1 MNRIAQ
7 GTGEEVVAHAA
18 AFFEERLWASKPGA
32 RVRSRLARAGV
43 DEVTMRDFAVG
54 YAPGDV
60 TELLRNLRDE
70 GFSDAE
76 LVRAGIA
83 TPSDRQHV
91 HVLFHA
97 RVMFPICDPDGRTLG
112 FAGLATH
119 LGPSWPLW
127 ITSPKGDLF
136 RPDSAMFAIERALP
150 IIAEARRAL
159 IKRDCV
165 EVMRLHQDGRCES
178 VAVIQSPITSDHLA
192 VLARP
197 LGIAVRDLSV
207 VRNRGLDAVLV
218 QPPGGEVEPEAFGPR
233 ERPYGSAPIA
243 ATIRSD
249 WAGEPESSDVYVEE
263 EEPQGARG
271 TVYLAGILIGAGIPL
286 GTLLLVAPDTHGP
299 SGATPALNVVIVAVA
314 AAYVVFAVVVSR
326 VSAKHRAQSTQR
338 RMRLPWVRGS
348 GEVQP
353 TGWTYHRLEEVLI
366 GAALVSALVCL
377 VLWMTIGGFLG

>member
-1 MNRIAQ
+1 MNRITQSTA
-7 GTGEEVVAHAA
+7 EEVVAHAA
-18 AFFEERLWASKPGA
+18 AFFEDCLWASEPGA
-32 RVRSRLARAGV
+32 RVRSRLVRAGV
-43 DEVTMRDFAVG
+43 AATTMREFGVG

-60 TELLRNLRDE
+60 RELLRNLRAE
-70 GFSDAE
+70 GFSDGE
-76 LVRAGIA
+76 LVRAGLA
-83 TPSDRQHV
+83 TPSDRERL

-97 RVMFPICDPDGRTLG
+97 RVMFPIRDLHGRTLG

-127 ITSPKGDLF
+127 TTSPVGDLF
-136 RPDSAMFAIERALP
+136 QPDSAIFAIERALP
-150 IIAEARRAL
+150 AIIEARRAL

-165 EVMRLHQDGRCES
+165 EVMRLHQDGRGES
-178 VAVIQSPITSDHLA
+178 VGVIQSPITADHLA

-197 LGIAVRDLSV
+197 LGVAARELSV

-218 QPPGGEVEPEAFGPR
+218 QPPDGELEPEAFGPR

-249 WAGEPESSDVYVEE
+249 WAGEPESSDVYVDD

-271 TVYLAGILIGAGIPL
+271 VVYLGGILIGAGIPL
-286 GTLLLVAPDTHGP
+286 GTLLLVAPDTEAP

-314 AAYVVFAVVVSR
+314 AAYLVLTVVVSR
-326 VSAKHRAQSTQR
+326 VSAKQQAQSTGR

-353 TGWTYHRLEEVLI
+353 IGWTHHRLEEVLI
-366 GAALVSALVCL
+366 GAALVSALICL

>member
-1 MNRIAQ
+1 MNLIAQ
-7 GTGEEVVAHAA
+7 GTAGEVVAHAA

-43 DEVTMRDFAVG
+43 DEVTMREFAVG

-60 TELLRNLRDE
+60 TELLRNLRGE
-70 GFSDAE
+70 GFSDGE

-83 TPSDRQHV
+83 TPSDRQHL

-178 VAVIQSPITSDHLA
+178 VAVIQSPITSDHLT

-197 LGIAVRDLSV
+197 LGIGVRDLSV
-207 VRNRGLDAVLV
+207 IRNRGLDAVLV
-218 QPPGGEVEPEAFGPR
+218 QPPGDEVDPESFGPR
-233 ERPYGSAPIA
+233 ERPYGSAPVA

-249 WAGEPESSDVYVEE
+249 WAGEPESSDVCVEE

-314 AAYVVFAVVVSR
+314 AAYLVLTVVVSR

-338 RMRLPWVRGS
+338 RMRLPWVR
-348 GEVQP
+348 
-353 TGWTYHRLEEVLI
+353 
-366 GAALVSALVCL
+366 AAVRSSPPAGPI
-377 VLWMTIGGFLG
+377 TA

>member
-1 MNRIAQ
+1 MNRITQSTA
-7 GTGEEVVAHAA
+7 EEVVAHAV
-18 AFFEERLWASKPGA
+18 AFFEDRLWASEPGA
-32 RVRSRLARAGV
+32 RVRSRLVRAGV
-43 DEVTMRDFAVG
+43 AATTMREFGVG

-60 TELLRNLRDE
+60 RELLRHLRGE
-70 GFSDAE
+70 GFSDEE
-76 LVRAGIA
+76 LVRAGLA
-83 TPSDRQHV
+83 TPSDRERV

-97 RVMFPICDPDGRTLG
+97 RVMFPIRDLHGRTLG

-127 ITSPKGDLF
+127 TTSPEGDLF
-136 RPDSAMFAIERALP
+136 QPDSAIFAIERALP
-150 IIAEARRAL
+150 AIAEARRAL

-165 EVMRLHQDGRCES
+165 EVMRLHQEGRGES
-178 VAVIQSPITSDHLA
+178 VGVIQSPITADHLA

-197 LGIAVRDLSV
+197 LGVAARELSV

-218 QPPGGEVEPEAFGPR
+218 QPSDREVEPEAFGPR

-249 WAGEPESSDVYVEE
+249 WAGEPDSSDVYVDD

-271 TVYLAGILIGAGIPL
+271 IVYLGGILIGAGIPL
-286 GTLLLVAPDTHGP
+286 GTLLLVAPDTDGP
-299 SGATPALNVVIVAVA
+299 SGATPALNVVIVSVA
-314 AAYVVFAVVVSR
+314 AAYLVLTAVVSR
-326 VSAKHRAQSTQR
+326 VSAKHQAQSTGR

-353 TGWTYHRLEEVLI
+353 TGWTHHRLEEVLI
-366 GAALVSALVCL
+366 GAALVSALICL
-377 VLWMTIGGFLG
+377 VLWMSIGSFLG